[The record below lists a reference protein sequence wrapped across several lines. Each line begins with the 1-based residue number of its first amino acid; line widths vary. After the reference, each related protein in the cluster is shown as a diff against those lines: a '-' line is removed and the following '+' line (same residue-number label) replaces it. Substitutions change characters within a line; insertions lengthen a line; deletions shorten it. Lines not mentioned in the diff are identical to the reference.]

1 VTDLG
6 DQIVR
11 MRAVHPDAV
20 PIVEL
25 RSAEMPTQYGRK
37 SKPVFKVVN
46 WKMADAK
53 QAAPAERQIT
63 ARQAEQEVSRADMDD
78 EIPF

>member
-1 VTDLG
+1 
-6 DQIVR
+6 

-25 RSAEMPTQYGRK
+25 RSAEMPTKYGRK
-37 SKPVFKVVN
+37 SKPLFKIVSWN
-46 WKMADAK
+46 KPDA
-53 QAAPAERQIT
+53 AAPAPAERQIT
-63 ARQAEQEVSRADMDD
+63 ARHVEKGIRRGVIDD